1 MIDGRTPL
9 TDAEIDER
17 VAHLEAAAEFFR
29 GMKRAPRRPEPSGR
43 YITPSQATGI
53 CGRSESQVRRDCELN
68 LIDAGGFA
76 MKRGGRWF
84 IEPVIYTEMRGN
96 ARFKR

>member
-1 MIDGRTPL
+1 MIDGHTPL
-9 TDAEIDER
+9 TDAEIDR
-17 VAHLEAAAEFFR
+17 HLTNIEAAADFLR
-29 GMKRAPRRPEPSGR
+29 GMKRAPRPEPSGPW
-43 YITPSQATGI
+43 ITPSQATAI

-84 IEPVIYTEMRGN
+84 IDKEIYTEMRGH
-96 ARFKR
+96 ARFRR